1 MIFHKDLEFTDAKS
15 GTSFCVN
22 EKYETFMY
30 AFWAVA
36 NMHKICIDHIVRLN
50 VQNACEASMSLS
62 IQKTREQI
70 PQTDR
75 YKVGFLWSY
84 RMVRDCL
91 HLSIQQ
97 VKQTSDVKLKL

>member
-1 MIFHKDLEFTDAKS
+1 MIFHKGLEFTDTKS

-30 AFWAVA
+30 AFWTVA
-36 NMHKICIDHIVRLN
+36 NMHKICIDRITRLN
-50 VQNACEASMSLS
+50 VQNAREASMSLS

-70 PQTDR
+70 PQADR
-75 YKVGFLWSY
+75 YKLGFLWSY

-97 VKQTSDVKLKL
+97 VEQTSKVKFEM